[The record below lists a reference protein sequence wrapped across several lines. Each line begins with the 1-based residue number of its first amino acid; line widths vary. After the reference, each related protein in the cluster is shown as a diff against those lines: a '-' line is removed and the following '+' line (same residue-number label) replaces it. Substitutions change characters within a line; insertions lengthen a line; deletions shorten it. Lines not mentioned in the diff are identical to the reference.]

1 MICVKILNS
10 LDPRDRRYDWSM
22 HCTVD
27 GLAIGAET
35 ATWASRTAKF
45 TSMHLREG
53 GQDFAADLVFGFLV
67 SIRTGLD
74 TSQLDVWL
82 MVGNNG

>member
-1 MICVKILNS
+1 
-10 LDPRDRRYDWSM
+10 M

-35 ATWASRTAKF
+35 ATWANRTAKF

-67 SIRTGLD
+67 STRTGID
-74 TSQLDVWL
+74 MTHLDV
-82 MVGNNG
+82 